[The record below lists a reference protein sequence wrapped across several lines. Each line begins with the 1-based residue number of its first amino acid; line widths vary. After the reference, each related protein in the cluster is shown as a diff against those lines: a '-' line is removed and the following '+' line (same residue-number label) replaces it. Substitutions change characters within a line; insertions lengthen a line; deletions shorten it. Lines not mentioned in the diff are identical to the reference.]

1 MHGTNNLCM
10 EFVKERKCTWSH
22 WGGLSTSHGTQIPR
36 MTPFEV
42 LTRQCKDMVEFGMV
56 VILFEK
62 GEEGIPSIIIR
73 RFLIF

>member
-1 MHGTNNLCM
+1 
-10 EFVKERKCTWSH
+10 
-22 WGGLSTSHGTQIPR
+22 
-36 MTPFEV
+36 
-42 LTRQCKDMVEFGMV
+42 MVEFGMV